1 MISLTHCKVSIMVNI
16 LHGYFAYRIHVL
28 LNEYKLEVH
37 TLHKIK
43 YCIQVLRVTITVN
56 VDRGIFSPKKTFPIE
71 IYILANFIR
80 FYV

>member
-1 MISLTHCKVSIMVNI
+1 MVNI

-43 YCIQVLRVTITVN
+43 YCMKVLRVTITVN
-56 VDRGIFSPKKTFPIE
+56 VDRGIFSQKNPTFPIE